1 MLTKPKFKRNT
12 LIDKSARFV
21 LHYKHGQNG
30 RKQGVEIMK
39 SLAEKTMLV
48 ETARLQFK
56 SDMQTINQQI
66 EIKADWSDFADR
78 CDLIA
83 AKIDRI
89 KLYNQEIHSIFHG

>member
-1 MLTKPKFKRNT
+1 MNKMT
-12 LIDKSARFV
+12 
-21 LHYKHGQNG
+21 
-30 RKQGVEIMK
+30 
-39 SLAEKTMLV
+39 LAEKTMLV

-56 SDMQTINQQI
+56 SDMQTIKQQI
-66 EIKADWSDFADR
+66 QTK